1 VVWLHAHMDAL
12 PGLLSVRYENGVV
25 WGRRAV
31 DDKGPLVAYMKAFL
45 EAEPRGTLVL
55 ALVTAEEDDSAR
67 T

>member
-1 VVWLHAHMDAL
+1 MVWLHVHMDAL

-25 WGRRAV
+25 WGRGAV

-45 EAEPRGTLVL
+45 EAEPWGTLVL
-55 ALVTAEEDDSAR
+55 ALVTAEEDNSAG

>member
-1 VVWLHAHMDAL
+1 MDAL
-12 PGLLSVRYENGVV
+12 PGLLSVRYKNGVV
-25 WGRRAV
+25 RRRGAV

-55 ALVTAEEDDSAR
+55 ALVTTEEDNSAG

>member
-1 VVWLHAHMDAL
+1 MWLYAHMETL

-25 WGRRAV
+25 WGRGAV
-31 DDKGPLVAYMKAFL
+31 DDKGLLVAYMKAFL

-55 ALVTAEEDDSAR
+55 TLVTAEEDNSAG